1 MEHIAIDLGGRE
13 SQICVRSADGAV
25 TQETRWPTR
34 RLSEFLTGREGSR
47 VIVETAAEAFAVAD
61 SALAAGH
68 QVRVVPATLA
78 RTLGVGARGIKTDL
92 RDARALSEVSTRI
105 DLPSVHIPSSRSREL
120 KSLCG
125 SREILVEQR
134 TKLVNHVR
142 GWLRQHLVQLPPGYP
157 AAFAKRARAK
167 LCAMGEPVPAHIE
180 RVLTSIEQ
188 VNQLVTE
195 ATKELHAL
203 AKEDPV
209 CRRLMT
215 VPGVGPVTSV
225 RFVAAL
231 DMPERFRSAHAV
243 ESYLGLTPGEDSSS
257 SRQRRTGL
265 TKAGPPRVRWALVQA
280 CWCAIRTRPGDPMVR
295 WALEVAHRRGRRIA
309 VVALARKMA
318 GVLFALWRD
327 GTTYERDRGAVAMR

>member
-1 MEHIAIDLGGRE
+1 MEHVAIDLGGRE
-13 SQICVRSADGAV
+13 SQICVRGEDGKV
-25 TQETRWPTR
+25 MQETRWPTK
-34 RLSEFLTGREGSR
+34 RLAEFLSARAPSR
-47 VIVETAAEAFAVAD
+47 VIVETAAEAFSVAD
-61 SALAAGH
+61 SALKAGH
-68 QVRVVPATLA
+68 EVRVVPATLA

-105 DLPSVHIPSSRSREL
+105 DLPSVHIPTSRSREL
-120 KSLCG
+120 KALCG
-125 SREILVEQR
+125 AREILVEQR

-142 GWLRQHLVQLPPGYP
+142 GWLRQHLVQLPRGYP
-157 AAFAKRARAK
+157 AVFAHRARAK
-167 LCAMGEPVPAHIE
+167 LRAMDTAIPAHIE

-188 VNQLVTE
+188 VNQHIAE

-203 AKEDPV
+203 AKADPV

-215 VPGVGPVTSV
+215 VPGVGPVTAV

-231 DMPERFRSAHAV
+231 DTPERFGSAHAV
-243 ESYLGLTPGEDSSS
+243 QSYLGLTPGEDSSS

-295 WALEVAHRRGRRIA
+295 WALEVAHRRGKCIA

-327 GTTYERDRGAVAMR
+327 GTTYDRGRGAVAMR